1 MARKNSAQKAAAEA
15 ARAKLAEEDPEAYAE
30 QEADASKKKKQ
41 THRKPKRT
49 PLPELLTLF

>member
-30 QEADASKKKKQ
+30 QEADAIKKKKS
-41 THRKPKRT
+41 THRKEKRT
-49 PLPELLTLF
+49 PPPALLRLF

>member
-1 MARKNSAQKAAAEA
+1 MARKNSAQKAAAGA